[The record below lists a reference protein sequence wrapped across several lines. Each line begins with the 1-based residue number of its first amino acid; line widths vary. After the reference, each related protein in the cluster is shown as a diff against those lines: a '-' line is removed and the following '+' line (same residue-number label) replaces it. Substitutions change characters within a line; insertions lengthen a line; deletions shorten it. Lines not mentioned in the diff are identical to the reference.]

1 MSKDSSVNEQV
12 KPWRIPAVENERQ
25 RAQTDQTN
33 ALAKPHDWRYEPPEE
48 EVELLPPTAEE
59 IEAIRQSAHEEGL
72 ASGRQE
78 GIEAGHAEGYQQGF
92 EEGKQAG
99 HQQGFDEG
107 MAAAQVELDE
117 LRGRLKSLLDNLRE
131 PVRQVN
137 RDVQDEIAILSTV
150 LAKAI
155 IHVEV
160 NHSTTALKNS
170 IESAINA
177 LPVNDRTYRIML
189 HRDDLAL
196 VHELYDEAELADKTW
211 TFEEKAFQ
219 QRGGCEI
226 TNDNNTVDFSIAHRT
241 REVIET
247 FLTQQGLADDVRAS

>member
-1 MSKDSSVNEQV
+1 MDEHI
-12 KPWRIPAVENERQ
+12 KPWRVPVVENEQ
-25 RAQTDQTN
+25 QQAQGDQTN
-33 ALAKPHDWRYEPPEE
+33 ALVKPRNWRYEPPEE

-59 IEAIRQSAHEEGL
+59 IEAIRQAGHDEGF
-72 ASGRQE
+72 ASGHQE
-78 GIEAGHAEGYQQGF
+78 GKEAGHAEGYQQGF
-92 EEGKQAG
+92 EEGKLAG

-107 MAAAQVELDE
+107 MAAAKVELDE

-137 RDVQDEIAILSTV
+137 RDVQDEIAILSTI

-160 NHSTTALKNS
+160 HHSTAALKNS

-196 VHELYDEAELADKTW
+196 VHELYSEVELSDKTW
-211 TFEEKAFQ
+211 TFEEKAFE